1 MPRSTRLTT
10 GRRRATIACLL
21 LPAVLLQP
29 GIAKAVTPAAP
40 VARIAPVTDSYFGQ
54 GVTDP
59 YRWMESQPKPEFLQY
74 LHAQDDHARGV
85 LAAIPGRDPLA
96 HAISGLDGLLP
107 RISMLTIANGR
118 RFYLKREAGAQIGR
132 LVMRDERG
140 IETVLVDP
148 AGLDS
153 PAGPGAQSHHA
164 EIDQFAPSQDG
175 GLVAYGV
182 SIGGSEKSVLHVVD
196 TITRNNRPDVID
208 RAQFASVSWAPD
220 GRHFFY
226 TRLPVP
232 VPGAPATAEYAHLR
246 VFEHAL
252 GDKADHDRLILD
264 TDHLPFPFK
273 AQQAFASVTCTPGSG
288 HLLATVSDGVSP
300 EVALY
305 TVPLAALA
313 GETLPWRLVAGQAD
327 AVVGATVRGNRIDLL
342 THRSAPHLRIVE
354 TDLRAPSFA
363 RARTIVGAGSG
374 VLTDLALAADGL
386 YLVRRDGAVMTLL
399 RLPDGARTPETIMLP
414 FAGTIEPPL
423 EGAGGLVADPGRP
436 GADISL
442 VSWVHPLVWLHY
454 DPIGHTMTDTGIA
467 PPFPHD
473 LKPYQ
478 AIETTV
484 RAHDGTMIPLSI
496 VSRRDLPHDGQRPVL
511 LDGYGAYGISY
522 DPAFTPTILPWLD
535 HGGVFAVAHVRGGG
549 ERGQAWHE
557 GGRIATKMNT
567 VTDFIACAE
576 AMISRHYT
584 DGAHLAG
591 SGTSA
596 GGILIGGAITQRPDL
611 FRAALIRV
619 GATNSLRGEFTAGGP
634 ANIPEF
640 GSVTDA
646 AQFPSLLRMDAY
658 QHVRDHVAYPAVLL
672 TGGADDPRV
681 TVWEPAKM
689 AARLQAATSSGRPV
703 LLRIEFDAGHGIG
716 STRDQRDLETADEQ
730 AFLLWQM
737 GEPGFEPT
745 P

>member
-1 MPRSTRLTT
+1 MPLSIALTSRSCRSALL
-10 GRRRATIACLL
+10 ALL
-21 LPAVLLQP
+21 LPTAALAADAP
-29 GIAKAVTPAAP
+29 PPPAP
-40 VARIAPVTDSYFGQ
+40 VARVAPVADTYFGHAL
-54 GVTDP
+54 TDP
-59 YRWMESQPKPEFLQY
+59 YRWMESEPKPEFEQY
-74 LHAQDDHARGV
+74 LHAQDDHARAV
-85 LAAIPGRDPLA
+85 LATIPGREPL
-96 HAISGLDGLLP
+96 HQAISALDGLLP
-107 RISMLTIANGR
+107 RVSMLTVANGR
-118 RFYLKREAGAQIGR
+118 RFYVKRVAGAQIGR
-132 LVMRDERG
+132 LVLRDERG
-140 IETVLVDP
+140 TETVLVDP
-148 AGLDS
+148 ASLD
-153 PAGPGAQSHHA
+153 ADGHHA

-196 TITRNNRPDVID
+196 TVTRLNRPDVID

-232 VPGAPATAEYAHLR
+232 VAGAPATAEYAHLR
-246 VFEHAL
+246 VFEHTL
-252 GDKADHDRLILD
+252 GDNPDHDRLILD
-264 TDHLPFPFK
+264 TDHLPFPVK
-273 AQQAFASVTCTPGSG
+273 AQQAFASVAAIPGSPW
-288 HLLATVSDGVSP
+288 LLATVSDGVSP

-305 TVPLAALA
+305 TAPLASLG
-313 GETLPWRLVAGQAD
+313 GETIPWHQVAAQAD
-327 AVVGATVRGNRIDLL
+327 AVVGASVRGSRIDLL
-342 THRSAPHLRIVE
+342 THADAPHLRIVE
-354 TDLRAPSFA
+354 TDLAHPSFA
-363 RARTIVGAGSG
+363 RARTVVASGSG

-386 YLVRRDGAVMTLL
+386 YLTRRDGAVTTLL
-399 RLPDGARTPETIMLP
+399 RLPDGARIPETITLP
-414 FAGTIEPPL
+414 FSGTIETPV
-423 EGAGGLVADPGRP
+423 EDAGGLVADPQRP

-454 DPIGHTMTDTGIA
+454 DAHSHAVTDTGIL
-467 PPFPHD
+467 PPFPRD

-478 AIETTV
+478 AIET
-484 RAHDGTMIPLSI
+484 RIAAPDGTLVPLSI
-496 VSRRDLPHDGQRPVL
+496 ISRRDAKRDGQRPVL

-549 ERGQAWHE
+549 EGGQAWHD

-567 VTDFIACAE
+567 ITDFIACAE
-576 AMISRHYT
+576 ALISRHYT
-584 DGAHLAG
+584 DSAHLAG
-591 SGTSA
+591 TGTSA
-596 GGILIGGAITQRPDL
+596 GGILIGGAITQRPEL

-619 GATNSLRGEFTAGGP
+619 GATNSTRGEFTAGGP

-640 GSVTDA
+640 GSVTNA
-646 AQFPSLLRMDAY
+646 AQFPSLLRMDAF

-716 STRDQRDLETADEQ
+716 STRDQRDQETADEQ

-737 GEPGFEPT
+737 GEPGFQP
-745 P
+745 

>member
-1 MPRSTRLTT
+1 MPLSIALTSRSCRSALL
-10 GRRRATIACLL
+10 ALL
-21 LPAVLLQP
+21 LPTAALAADAP
-29 GIAKAVTPAAP
+29 PPPAP
-40 VARIAPVTDSYFGQ
+40 VARVAPVTDTYFGHAL
-54 GVTDP
+54 TDP
-59 YRWMESQPKPEFLQY
+59 YRWMESEPKPEFEQY
-74 LHAQDDHARGV
+74 LHAQDDHARAV
-85 LAAIPGRDPLA
+85 LATIPGREPL
-96 HAISGLDGLLP
+96 HQAISALDGLLP
-107 RISMLTIANGR
+107 RVSMLTVANGR
-118 RFYLKREAGAQIGR
+118 RFYVKRVAGAQIGR
-132 LVMRDERG
+132 LVLRDERG
-140 IETVLVDP
+140 TETVLVDP
-148 AGLDS
+148 ASLD
-153 PAGPGAQSHHA
+153 ADGHHA

-196 TITRNNRPDVID
+196 TVTRLNRPDVID

-232 VPGAPATAEYAHLR
+232 VAGAPATAEYAHLR
-246 VFEHAL
+246 VFEHTL
-252 GDKADHDRLILD
+252 GDNPDHDRLILD

-273 AQQAFASVTCTPGSG
+273 AQQAFASVAAIPGSPW
-288 HLLATVSDGVSP
+288 LLATVSDGVSP

-305 TVPLAALA
+305 TAPLASLG
-313 GETLPWRLVAGQAD
+313 GETIPWHQVAAQAD
-327 AVVGATVRGNRIDLL
+327 AVVGASVRGSRIDLL
-342 THRSAPHLRIVE
+342 THTDAPHLRIVE
-354 TDLRAPSFA
+354 TDLAHPSFA
-363 RARTIVGAGSG
+363 RARTVVASGSG

-386 YLVRRDGAVMTLL
+386 YLTRRDGAVTTLL
-399 RLPDGARTPETIMLP
+399 RLPDGARIPETITLP
-414 FAGTIEPPL
+414 FSGTIETPV
-423 EGAGGLVADPGRP
+423 EDAGGLVADPQRP

-454 DPIGHTMTDTGIA
+454 DAHSHAVTDTGIL
-467 PPFPHD
+467 PPFPRD

-478 AIETTV
+478 AIET
-484 RAHDGTMIPLSI
+484 RIAAPDGTLVPLSI
-496 VSRRDLPHDGQRPVL
+496 ISRRDAKRDGQRPVL

-549 ERGQAWHE
+549 EGGQAWHD

-567 VTDFIACAE
+567 ITDFIACAE
-576 AMISRHYT
+576 ALISRHYT
-584 DGAHLAG
+584 DSAHLAG
-591 SGTSA
+591 TGTSA
-596 GGILIGGAITQRPDL
+596 GGILIGGAITQRPEL

-619 GATNSLRGEFTAGGP
+619 GATNSTRGEFTAGGP

-640 GSVTDA
+640 GSVINA
-646 AQFPSLLRMDAY
+646 AQFPSLLRMDAF

-716 STRDQRDLETADEQ
+716 STRDQRDQETADEQ

-737 GEPGFEPT
+737 GEPGFQP
-745 P
+745 

>member
-1 MPRSTRLTT
+1 MPLSIALTSRSCRSASL
-10 GRRRATIACLL
+10 ALL
-21 LPAVLLQP
+21 LPTAALAADAP
-29 GIAKAVTPAAP
+29 PPPAP
-40 VARIAPVTDSYFGQ
+40 VARVAPVADTYFGHAL
-54 GVTDP
+54 TDP
-59 YRWMESQPKPEFLQY
+59 YRWMESEPKPEFEQY
-74 LHAQDDHARGV
+74 LHAQDDHARAV
-85 LAAIPGRDPLA
+85 LATIPGREPL
-96 HAISGLDGLLP
+96 HQAISALDGLLP
-107 RISMLTIANGR
+107 RVSMLTVANGR
-118 RFYLKREAGAQIGR
+118 RFYVKRVAGAQIGR
-132 LVMRDERG
+132 LVLRDERG
-140 IETVLVDP
+140 TETVLVDP
-148 AGLDS
+148 ASLD
-153 PAGPGAQSHHA
+153 ADGHHA

-196 TITRNNRPDVID
+196 TVTRLNRPDVID

-232 VPGAPATAEYAHLR
+232 VAGAPATAEYAHLR
-246 VFEHAL
+246 VFEHTL
-252 GDKADHDRLILD
+252 GDNPDHDRLILD

-273 AQQAFASVTCTPGSG
+273 AQQAFASVAAIPGSPW
-288 HLLATVSDGVSP
+288 LLATVSDGVSP

-305 TVPLAALA
+305 TAPLASLG
-313 GETLPWRLVAGQAD
+313 GETIPWHQVAAQAD
-327 AVVGATVRGNRIDLL
+327 AVVGASVRGSRIDLL
-342 THRSAPHLRIVE
+342 THADAPHLRIVE
-354 TDLRAPSFA
+354 TDLAHPSFA
-363 RARTIVGAGSG
+363 RARTVVASGSG

-386 YLVRRDGAVMTLL
+386 YLTRRDGAVTTLL
-399 RLPDGARTPETIMLP
+399 RLPDGARIPETITLP
-414 FAGTIEPPL
+414 FSGTIETPV
-423 EGAGGLVADPGRP
+423 EDAGGLVADPQRP

-454 DPIGHTMTDTGIA
+454 DAHSHAVTDTGIL
-467 PPFPHD
+467 PPFPRD

-478 AIETTV
+478 AIET
-484 RAHDGTMIPLSI
+484 RIAAPDGTLVPLSI
-496 VSRRDLPHDGQRPVL
+496 ISRRDAKRDGQRPVL

-549 ERGQAWHE
+549 EGGQAWHD

-567 VTDFIACAE
+567 ITDFIACAE
-576 AMISRHYT
+576 ALISRHYT
-584 DGAHLAG
+584 DSAHLAG
-591 SGTSA
+591 TGTSA
-596 GGILIGGAITQRPDL
+596 GGILIGGAITQRPEL

-619 GATNSLRGEFTAGGP
+619 GATNSTRGEFTAGGP

-640 GSVTDA
+640 GSVTNA
-646 AQFPSLLRMDAY
+646 AQFPSLLRMDAF

-716 STRDQRDLETADEQ
+716 STRDQRDQETADEQ

-737 GEPGFEPT
+737 GEPGFQP
-745 P
+745 

>member
-1 MPRSTRLTT
+1 MPRPR
-10 GRRRATIACLL
+10 TIATAARSALISLL
-21 LPAVLLQP
+21 LPAAAL
-29 GIAKAVTPAAP
+29 AAVPPPAP
-40 VARIAPVTDSYFGQ
+40 VARVAPVTDSYFGHP
-54 GVTDP
+54 VTDP
-59 YRWMESQPKPEFLQY
+59 YRWMESEPKPEFEQY
-74 LHAQDDHARGV
+74 LHAQDDHARAV
-85 LAAIPGRDPLA
+85 LATIPGREQLA
-96 HAISGLDGLLP
+96 RAISALDGLLP
-107 RISMLTIANGR
+107 RIGMLTVANGR
-118 RFYLKREAGAQIGR
+118 RFYVKRAAGAQIGR

-148 AGLDS
+148 AKLDTQ
-153 PAGPGAQSHHA
+153 GRHA

-175 GLVAYGV
+175 GLVAYGI
-182 SIGGSEKSVLHVVD
+182 STGGSEASVLHVVD
-196 TITRNNRPDVID
+196 TITGIDRPDVID

-226 TRLPVP
+226 ARLPKP
-232 VPGAPATAEYAHLR
+232 VPGAAATAAYAHLR
-246 VFEHAL
+246 VFEHQL
-252 GDKADHDRLILD
+252 GENPDHDRLILD

-273 AQQAFASVTCTPGSG
+273 ARQAFAAVAATPGSAY
-288 HLLATVSDGVSP
+288 LLATVSDGVSP

-305 TVPLAALA
+305 AAPLASVGAPEIA
-313 GETLPWRLVAGQAD
+313 WKQVAAQSD
-327 AVVGATVRGNRIDLL
+327 AVVGIAVRGGRVDLL
-342 THRSAPHLRIVE
+342 THKDAPHLRIVE
-354 TDLRAPSFA
+354 TDLHAPSFA
-363 RARTIVGAGSG
+363 QARTVVASGSG

-386 YLVRRDGAVMTLL
+386 YLTRRDGAVMTLL
-399 RLPDGARTPETIMLP
+399 RLRDRARIAETITLP
-414 FAGTIEPPL
+414 FAGTIAPP
-423 EGAGGLVADPGRP
+423 EEDAGGLITDPERP

-454 DPIGHTMTDTGIA
+454 DARSHAVTDTGIA
-467 PPFPHD
+467 PPFPRD

-478 AIETTV
+478 AIETRVTA
-484 RAHDGTMIPLSI
+484 RDGTLIPLSI
-496 VSRRDLPHDGQRPVL
+496 ISRRDLQHDGQRPVL

-535 HGGVFAVAHVRGGG
+535 RGGVFAVAHVRGGG
-549 ERGQAWHE
+549 EGGQAWHD
-557 GGRIATKMNT
+557 GGRITTKMNT
-567 VTDFIACAE
+567 ITDFIACAE

-584 DGAHLAG
+584 DSAHLAG
-591 SGTSA
+591 TGTSA
-596 GGILIGGAITQRPDL
+596 GGILIGGAITQRPEL

-619 GATNSLRGEFTAGGP
+619 GATNSTRGEFTAGGP

-640 GSVTDA
+640 GSVTNA
-646 AQFPSLLRMDAY
+646 AQFPSLLRMDAF
-658 QHVRDHVAYPAVLL
+658 QHVRDHAAYPAVLL

-716 STRDQRDLETADEQ
+716 STRDQRDQETADEQ

-737 GEPGFEPT
+737 GEPGFQPQ